1 MLFKEAL
8 SKTSI
13 EDIIKYFQNDENE
26 AKWEKEYRKL
36 YEELMNKTSEFSEY
50 SLIVV
55 QQKEYFDEEERLSVF
70 GFKKDSTQHYAM
82 DFMPRTK
89 WLGCECGKKSIS
101 TYGLTCFVAEC
112 LKEMTLISFDE
123 RVVES
128 ELEILEGRMR
138 EVEAGNVK
146 YIPAEEVFKR
156 LHEELGMEEY
166 IPPVKTPEEEEI
178 EHQRIFKLVEFNNNK
193 ILEMIKED

>member
-13 EDIIKYFQNDENE
+13 EDIIKYFQDDENE
-26 AKWEKEYRKL
+26 SKWEKEYRNL
-36 YEELMNKTSEFSEY
+36 YEELMNKEPEDSEFI
-50 SLIVV
+50 LMVV
-55 QQKEYFDEEERLSVF
+55 NQKEFSDEGEHLNVF
-70 GFKKDSTQHYAM
+70 GFKKNNVQHYAM

-89 WLGCECGKKSIS
+89 WLGCECLKKSIS

-123 RVVES
+123 RVVQA

-138 EVEAGNVK
+138 EIEAGNVK
-146 YIPAEEVFKR
+146 FIPAEGVFKEI
-156 LHEELGMEEY
+156 HEKLDLGEY
-166 IPPVKTPEEEEI
+166 VPPVKTPEEEEL
-178 EHQRIFKLVEFNNNK
+178 ELQRIQNLVEFNNKN
-193 ILEMIKED
+193 ILEMLKED